1 MKSEI
6 SKIGICGG
14 TFDPIHNG
22 HLLVAELVRC
32 HFGLDKVLFIP
43 SGNPPHKKSVKVSDS
58 GHRYKMVEIATESN
72 QYFEALPLE
81 VERKGLTYT
90 VDTLAELH
98 EVCRPDTQFYYI
110 IGADVVMDLL
120 TWRDFKKVFGL
131 TNFISVLR
139 PGYSRKQ
146 YDDQIE
152 YLRTSFDI
160 KLETFEI
167 PLIGISST
175 LIRKQILQGESIKYM
190 VPEKVEQYILD
201 NKLYIEG
208 KK

>member
-1 MKSEI
+1 MQNKAL
-6 SKIGICGG
+6 KIGICGG
-14 TFDPIHNG
+14 TFDPIHMG
-22 HLLVAELVRC
+22 HLLVADMVRC

-43 SGNPPHKKSVKVSDS
+43 SGNPPHKKANKVSDS
-58 GHRYKMVEIATESN
+58 KHRFKMVELATKSN
-72 QYFEALPLE
+72 SFFEALPIE
-81 VERKGLTYT
+81 VDRKGYTYT
-90 VDTLAELH
+90 VDTLKQLGEIYP
-98 EVCRPDTQFYYI
+98 EDTNLFYI
-110 IGADVVMDLL
+110 IGSDVVMDLL
-120 TWRDFKKVFGL
+120 TWRDFKRVFEL

-152 YLRTSFDI
+152 YLRSSFGI

-175 LIRKQILQGESIKYM
+175 FIRRQLLQGESIKYM
-190 VPEKVEQYILD
+190 VPEQVEQYILY